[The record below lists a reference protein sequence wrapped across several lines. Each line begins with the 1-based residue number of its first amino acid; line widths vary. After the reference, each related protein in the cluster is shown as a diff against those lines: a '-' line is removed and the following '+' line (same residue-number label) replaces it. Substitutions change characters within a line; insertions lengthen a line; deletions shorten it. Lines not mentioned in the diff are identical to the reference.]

1 MITRLKKL
9 KDLER
14 LLKQALDDSNPNS
27 MPSLAKQYRE
37 TIREIEELEGTDEKD
52 EISSILFGD
61 GESGADS

>member
-27 MPSLAKQYRE
+27 MPSLARQYRE

-61 GESGADS
+61 GEPGTDS

>member
-1 MITRLKKL
+1 MMTRLKKL

-61 GESGADS
+61 GEPGTDS